1 MAQVSCPKCGMMA
14 QQAGYP
20 TWVIVVCICL
30 FPVGL
35 LALLSG
41 RKPTECP
48 VCQFTWQS

>member
-1 MAQVSCPKCGMMA
+1 MAQVSCPKCNAMT

-20 TWVIVVCICL
+20 AWVIWVCVCL

-41 RKPTECP
+41 RKPTACP
-48 VCQFTWQS
+48 SCQYTWQA